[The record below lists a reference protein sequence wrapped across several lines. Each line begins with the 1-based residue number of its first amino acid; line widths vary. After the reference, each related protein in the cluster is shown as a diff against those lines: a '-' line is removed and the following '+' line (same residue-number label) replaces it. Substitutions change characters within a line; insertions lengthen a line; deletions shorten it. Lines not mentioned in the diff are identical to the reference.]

1 MKLKQR
7 PQDFLVDEIS
17 SFTPDAAGR
26 FFVYEL
32 EKQSLA
38 TLEAMGIL
46 ARRNGLRASELSAS
60 GLKDKHGSTTQ
71 LFSAPKALAG
81 DTGDERLKL
90 RFVGKCAS
98 PLTAASILGNRF
110 DLVLRGLREHE
121 IAALPDNSAQIAAF
135 GIPNYYD
142 NQRFGSNAHGQGFIG
157 KALALGQFE
166 EALRLHLAVP
176 HRKQNMRDKTN
187 RRLARDLWGQWAE
200 LHQRMT
206 KCADRALV
214 EFLRDN
220 PGQFAACFD
229 RITPSLRTMY
239 VAAYQSLLF
248 NETLSRFIAAE
259 APALIDQHN
268 RGGEIPMHRSLSE
281 TQLSTWRDTDFPLVG
296 ASTRIEDFPLAAPH
310 LQAVLAAQGVA
321 LEQLRLAGLERS
333 RFKAAQRA
341 ILMFPQELLVDP
353 PQADELNPG
362 LHSVRARFTLQR
374 GSFATI
380 VARRLVCA
388 DWPGKPGQTTQP

>member
-7 PQDFLVDEIS
+7 PQDFVVDEIS

-46 ARRNGLRASELSAS
+46 ARRNGLRAGDLSAS
-60 GLKDKHGSTTQ
+60 GLKDKHGATTQ
-71 LFSAPKALAG
+71 LFSAPKALAT
-81 DTGDERLKL
+81 DTGDPRLKL

-98 PLTAASILGNRF
+98 PLTAASIIGNRF
-110 DLVLRGLREHE
+110 DLVLRGLRDHE
-121 IAALPDNSAQIAAF
+121 IAALPANTREVAVF

-157 KALALGQFE
+157 KALALGNFE

-200 LHQRMT
+200 LHTRMS

-214 EFLRDN
+214 EFLRDH
-220 PGQFAACFD
+220 PGQYAECFD

-248 NETLSRFIAAE
+248 NETLSRFVAAE
-259 APALIDQHN
+259 APSLIDQHN
-268 RGGEIPMHRSLSE
+268 RGGEIPMHRALSE
-281 TQLSTWRDTDFPLVG
+281 AQLALWRELDFPLVG
-296 ASTRIEDFPLAAPH
+296 ASTKVEDFPLAAPH
-310 LQAVLAAQGVA
+310 LQAVLQAEGVELA
-321 LEQLRLAGLERS
+321 RLRLDGLDRS
-333 RFKAAQRA
+333 RFKAAQRR
-341 ILMFPQELLVDP
+341 ILMFPQELVVDP

-362 LHSVRARFTLQR
+362 LHSVRARFVLPR

-380 VARRLVCA
+380 VARRLVA
-388 DWPGKPGQTTQP
+388 ATWPGREHEG

>member
-7 PQDFLVDEIS
+7 PEDFIVEEIS

-38 TLEAMGIL
+38 TLEALSIL
-46 ARRNGLRASELSAS
+46 ARRAGLRPADLSAS

-71 LFSAPKALAG
+71 LFSAPRALSA

-90 RFVGKCAS
+90 KFVGKCAQ
-98 PLTAASILGNRF
+98 PLTAASIVGNRF
-110 DLVLRGLREHE
+110 RLILRGLRDAEAAA
-121 IAALPDNSAQIAAF
+121 IAPNAALVQHI

-142 NQRFGSNAHGQGFIG
+142 NQRFGSNAHGEGFIG
-157 KALALGQFE
+157 KALALGRYE

-187 RRLARDLWGQWAE
+187 RRAAKELWGSWAE

-206 KCADRALV
+206 KSPERALV

-220 PGQFAACFD
+220 PGAFAQAFD
-229 RITPSLRTMY
+229 RITPSLRTMF

-248 NETLSRFIAAE
+248 NLTLARMVRESGVAVFE
-259 APALIDQHN
+259 FHN
-268 RGGEIPMHRSLSE
+268 RGGDIPMHAAALDA
-281 TQLSTWRDTDFPLVG
+281 WRELELPLVG
-296 ASTRIEDFPLAAPH
+296 GSTKLEEFPQAAPH
-310 LQAVLAAQGVA
+310 VQAVLDAEGVT
-321 LEQLRLAGLERS
+321 LDQLRLPGLERT
-333 RFKAAQRA
+333 RFKAARRKA
-341 ILMFPQELLVDP
+341 LMFPDQLEVGP
-353 PQADELNPG
+353 TQADDLNEDR
-362 LHSVRARFTLQR
+362 SKVAVSFTLPR

-380 VARRLVCA
+380 VARRLVGA
-388 DWPGKPGQTTQP
+388 GP